1 MGPLCNA
8 FPSDHNLK
16 WPDYDMTTNRNQ
28 KSKLKWWL
36 VGWLG
41 KLLIDL
47 ICTTMLIRILDFDK
61 AKNVIRSGR
70 FIFAFWHSRI
80 LAISYLYKGLDYAIL
95 VSSSNDGE
103 IMARILQQQG
113 HRTIRG
119 STSRDGVRAFTR
131 LVKTITREN
140 CPGVVVPDG
149 PRGPRFEVQPGV
161 IALAKKTGCPI
172 VPITYSARKIKVFA
186 SWDRFILPCPF
197 SECSVMYGTPLVVP
211 SHADAKI
218 QEVYRRRLEDELN
231 RITKTIDAYYD
242 HTIN

>member
-1 MGPLCNA
+1 
-8 FPSDHNLK
+8 
-16 WPDYDMTTNRNQ
+16 MTTNRNQ

-70 FIFAFWHSRI
+70 FIFAFWHSR
-80 LAISYLYKGLDYAIL
+80 
-95 VSSSNDGE
+95 
-103 IMARILQQQG
+103 
-113 HRTIRG
+113 IRG

-211 SHADAKI
+211 PHADAKI